1 MRRGRGFTLIEMA
14 VTVAVVAVL
23 AAIAAPVVQLSAQ
36 RAREA
41 ELRTALRQIR
51 EAIDTYKRY
60 SDEGRIARALDATG
74 YPPTLEDLMK
84 GVPDAKSPKGA
95 KLYILRRIPRDPLNP
110 ALSVQGGNQHSQGL
124 ELSVALTPWKNWR
137 CRMKTCPS
145 TCWTAKANGPRPG

>member
-60 SDEGRIARALDATG
+60 SDEGRIARALEASG
-74 YPPTLEDLMK
+74 YPPTLEDLVK

-95 KLYILRRIPRDPLNP
+95 KLYILRRMPRDPLNP
-110 ALSVQGGNQHSQGL
+110 DLSLAADETWGL
-124 ELSVALTPWKNWR
+124 RSYASPPDEPAEGADVFDVYSRAAGKGL
-137 CRMKTCPS
+137 
-145 TCWTAKANGPRPG
+145 NGIAYREW